1 PSVRRLAQASDIRVT
16 GRVPDIRPYLAAAFA
31 AVAPLRIARGIQN
44 KVLEAMAMGKPVVAS
59 PQALEGISLK
69 PGEEALVASNPGD
82 FAAALLRVWRGEEPA
97 MGARARARA
106 EADYRW
112 EAKLAALDAL
122 YEDYDLAAQRGE

>member
-1 PSVRRLAQASDIRVT
+1 
-16 GRVPDIRPYLAAAFA
+16 
-31 AVAPLRIARGIQN
+31 
-44 KVLEAMAMGKPVVAS
+44 MGKPVVAS

-69 PGEEALVASNPGD
+69 PGEEALVASNAED

-97 MGARARARA
+97 MGARARALV

-122 YEDYDLAAQRGE
+122 YENSDRTAQRGEFRAHLHAVGAS